1 MDFNCIRYPFIIW
14 FDFFDYKLDSLN
26 IFNKGNAYLVNF
38 NLTNLLSSLFNI
50 CTLLVLVISLKSI
63 YYSCSSC
70 LSINYWL
77 WLNRCRYAGFYAK
90 FIWHVINI
98 KIPRTASELGILL
111 IIFNYFSNAFVSISL
126 SFKNFSTFFCC
137 LPFTLSLYFEFNL
150 SISFVSF
157 LSNFCNFEV
166 N

>member
-1 MDFNCIRYPFIIW
+1 MQFI
-14 FDFFDYKLDSLN
+14 
-26 IFNKGNAYLVNF
+26 
-38 NLTNLLSSLFNI
+38 
-50 CTLLVLVISLKSI
+50 LVLVNYLKSI
-63 YYSCSSC
+63 YYLGSSC

-77 WLNRCRYAGFYAK
+77 WLNWCRYAGFYAK

-98 KIPRTASELGILL
+98 KNSQNRFELGILL
-111 IIFNYFSNAFVSISL
+111 VILNYFSNAFVSISL

-157 LSNFCNFEV
+157 YLTFVILKLIDLNSHWFL
-166 N
+166 

>member
-1 MDFNCIRYPFIIW
+1 MYFI
-14 FDFFDYKLDSLN
+14 
-26 IFNKGNAYLVNF
+26 
-38 NLTNLLSSLFNI
+38 
-50 CTLLVLVISLKSI
+50 TLLAISQSI

-77 WLNRCRYAGFYAK
+77 WLNWCRYAGFYAK

-111 IIFNYFSNAFVSISL
+111 IILNYFSNAFVSISL

-157 LSNFCNFEV
+157 YLTFVILKLIDLNIHWFPWYIFLLIQCPFYILLVIHFSNIIFKVLVIFFRHMLQFI
-166 N
+166 